1 MTTVCFPTVALA
13 ARSVVAKYGGDYIDE
28 SWGLGWV
35 DTNLV
40 GLTFGKLLLDG
51 PRADYWGKLSI
62 NRRLENDLQDDF
74 WEANAYVMI
83 MGTGYSPWT
92 SREVFRYGFGY
103 GFSYADKIPIVEQL
117 KQASRGENT
126 SHFLNYLEAQVD
138 FPLRNLFGSRGWW
151 QDCYAGLTIVHRS
164 GIFGTVDI
172 LGNVSGGSDVLTG
185 HMECRR

>member
-1 MTTVCFPTVALA
+1 
-13 ARSVVAKYGGDYIDE
+13 
-28 SWGLGWV
+28 
-35 DTNLV
+35 
-40 GLTFGKLLLDG
+40 LLLDG

-83 MGTGYSPWT
+83 MGTGYSPWS
-92 SREVFRYGFGY
+92 SRELFRYGFGY

-151 QDCYAGLTIVHRS
+151 RDCYAGLTIVHRS